1 MHRLSLIG
9 FGEAARTF
17 VADGLGAIAAH
28 DINPAKRYG
37 LAAHSALG
45 HVLDGSTAVLSLV
58 TTDQA
63 LIAAKQAAPHH
74 MAGALYFDMN
84 SVTPDTK
91 RAAALAVEAAGGR
104 YVDVA
109 VMAPVEPGRRT
120 VPLLIS
126 GPHAGDGAG
135 VLAELGF
142 SNVRVLP
149 GDVGR
154 ARRPGPGS
162 EAVAGG
168 QGPGASSPFALSRRR
183 RPADGLTRRPGTAG
197 NGTGGRYRRGEWPW
211 PDLTILPSA

>member
-17 VADGLGAIAAH
+17 VADGLGAVAAY
-28 DINPAKRYG
+28 DVDPAKRDG

-45 HVLDGSTAVLSLV
+45 DVLDGSTAVLSLV
-58 TTDQA
+58 TADQA
-63 LIAAKQAAPHH
+63 LIAAKQAAPHL

-84 SVTPDTK
+84 SVAPDTK

-135 VLAELGF
+135 VLAETGIKPRFPGEKWWAWQGLNLRPLRCQH
-142 SNVRVLP
+142 SALP
-149 GDVGR
+149 
-154 ARRPGPGS
+154 
-162 EAVAGG
+162 
-168 QGPGASSPFALSRRR
+168 LSYT
-183 RPADGLTRRPGTAG
+183 PTRSG
-197 NGTGGRYRRGEWPW
+197 
-211 PDLTILPSA
+211 